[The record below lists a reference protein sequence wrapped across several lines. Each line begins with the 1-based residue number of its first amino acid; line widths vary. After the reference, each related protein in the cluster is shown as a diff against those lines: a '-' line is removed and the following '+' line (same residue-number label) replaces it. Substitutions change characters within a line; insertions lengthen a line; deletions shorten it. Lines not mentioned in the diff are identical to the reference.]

1 MLTIP
6 ADIARFPED
15 RMAAIS
21 RVGSIKKYFTAL
33 KDPRVRKR
41 SEHRLIDIIAIALC
55 GVIANC
61 DGWTDIIDF
70 ANSRI
75 AWFKRFLQLPSGIP
89 SHDTF
94 ERVFAKI
101 DPAVFNRCC
110 MAWLR
115 DVSDLV
121 GLGHLA
127 IDGKT
132 LRGSASAER
141 RPLHLVSAW
150 ATEANLSLG
159 EVAVE
164 GKSNEIKAI
173 PELLKLLDLK
183 GALVTIDAIGCQ
195 KAIAQ
200 QIIAKGGN
208 YLLAVKANQEHL
220 LDDIQTTVTKALDG
234 ELPKQQV
241 ATVTTTSEGHGRK
254 EQRTCIVITNLADI
268 RDRKLWA
275 GLTTVG
281 MCLRERTINGKTTEE
296 THYFIGSG
304 RLGPRKAAKALR
316 NHWGIENN
324 LHWHLDVHLGE
335 DRSRIQ
341 ERNAARNFASMRK
354 LALCVLKRHPAQK
367 SIPRK
372 RKLAAQNPEFLAE
385 ILNGAAKVEE
395 V

>member
-1 MLTIP
+1 
-6 ADIARFPED
+6 
-15 RMAAIS
+15 MAAIS
-21 RVGSIKKYFTAL
+21 RVGSIKKYFIPL
-33 KDPRVRKR
+33 KDPRVRNR
-41 SEHRLIDIIAIALC
+41 TEHRLIDIIAIALC

-61 DGWTDIIDF
+61 DGWADIVDF
-70 ANSRI
+70 ANSHF
-75 AWFKRFLQLPSGIP
+75 AWFKRFLKLPNGIP
-89 SHDTF
+89 AHDTF

-132 LRGSASAER
+132 LRGSASAQR
-141 RPLHLVSAW
+141 GPLHLVSAW
-150 ATEANLSLG
+150 ATEAKLSLG

-200 QIIAKGGN
+200 QIVDKGGD

-220 LDDIQTTVTKALDG
+220 LEDVQATVAKALDG
-234 ELPKQQV
+234 ELPSHQV
-241 ATVTTTSEGHGRK
+241 KTVSTTSEGHGRT
-254 EQRTCIVITNLADI
+254 EQRTYTVIRNLENI

-275 GLTTVG
+275 RLSTVG
-281 MCLRERTINGKTTEE
+281 MCLRERTVNEKTTQE
-296 THYFIGSG
+296 THYFIASG
-304 RLGPRKAAKALR
+304 RLGPRKVAKAMR
-316 NHWGIENN
+316 GHWGIENH

-335 DRSRIQ
+335 DKSRIQ

-354 LALCVLKRHPAQK
+354 LALCVLKRHPAEK

-372 RKLAAQNPEFLAE
+372 RKIAAQNPDFLAE
-385 ILNGAAKVEE
+385 ILTGAAKAEKV
-395 V
+395 